1 MNDELGGGSVP
12 NPAVW
17 NNLSVSNNPLTKDQ
31 FNGGHFVLS
40 GVSITAIATDLGG
53 SQSADYQQFL
63 MDFGGGIHGR
73 YQHAVSGQGAQHGD
87 WLHSHIYTTGS
98 RAGTATFHFDDY
110 PWWNPLHAVVDVA
123 GGHVSGTC
131 LDPAWH

>member
-1 MNDELGGGSVP
+1 
-12 NPAVW
+12 VW
-17 NNLSVSNNPLTKDQ
+17 NNLSVSNNPLTKNQ

-40 GVSITAIATDLGG
+40 NVSLAAIAADLDSTGYK
-53 SQSADYQQFL
+53 DFL
-63 MDFGGGIHGR
+63 DDFGGGIHGK
-73 YQHAVSGQGAQHGD
+73 YQQAVSGEAAQHGD

-123 GGHVSGTC
+123 GGHIPGTC
-131 LDPAWH
+131 LDAAWH